1 MARYDDLH
9 AHPDGY
15 RADPATAALVT
26 VDYQI
31 AFGEL
36 EPVPGAQAALD
47 SYRRLA
53 AAWRRAGG
61 LVIHLH
67 TTFTGRAEAGLL
79 NDFAPG
85 VVDALQEGQPNSEF
99 FPGVVEEGD
108 LLVRKIRFSGV
119 LGSNLLEI
127 LRGRQL
133 DTAIVCGLTT
143 PICVQST
150 VDALQMSDIHVILA
164 ADACAS
170 QALGEVS
177 AAEAHRVAVERMRYV
192 MARVA
197 DSATLID
204 EFSTKAKNAV
214 TPK

>member
-26 VDYQI
+26 VDYQL

-36 EPVPGAQAALD
+36 EPVPGAQTALD

-53 AAWRRAGG
+53 AAWRRIGG

-67 TTFTGRAEAGLL
+67 TTFTSRAEAGLL

-85 VVDALQEGQPNSEF
+85 VVDALQEGEPNSEF

-127 LRGRQL
+127 LRDRQL

-150 VDALQMSDIHVILA
+150 VDALQMSDIRVILA

-170 QALGEVS
+170 QALGGVS

-197 DSATLID
+197 DSATLSD

-214 TPK
+214 VHE